1 MGNSERE
8 SSHIAKASPWLQKI
22 INKGLTLQ
30 TSMTEHSFKV
40 ISECFITVT
49 MCLNVD
55 ILKRNDVNI
64 KATGCLP
71 SDIQT
76 HYKHLFISD
85 KFCILPFFWISSLY
99 LINQKEILFH
109 A

>member
-1 MGNSERE
+1 MGNGERE

-30 TSMTEHSFKV
+30 TSMTVHSFKV
-40 ISECFITVT
+40 ITDCFITVA

-55 ILKRNDVNI
+55 ILKQNDVNI

-76 HYKHLFISD
+76 HKHLFISD